1 MSDGSFLTGEDF
13 LAKAA
18 AAYFKTQYQVQSIKR
33 NLPVDRKLAW
43 APTLH
48 FQLHQHLTVVCEA
61 SDSPYP
67 AIVALRR
74 GDLAN
79 LPLPVAVYCVC
90 PEEEFLKS
98 NQQANV
104 RSLRNHGFGLL
115 TADKNGTITERHSC
129 VPVPQFISDEEFSTE
144 IDSLKKA
151 ETGRR
156 LRLAFKTYNN
166 NPGAGVQEV
175 SEIVEGLINQ
185 MGDDA
190 VGKGWLTSAQ
200 AKPGEVANIIDALS
214 TVNHCNAIKAS
225 LGAARGYQ
233 AEYRNTSHHFPKSA
247 QQAYKKYRH
256 CRHGFIEGIRRIVSL
271 TQDSRKVGLSGKLPK
286 V

>member
-1 MSDGSFLTGEDF
+1 MSTDSFLTGEDF

-18 AAYFKTQYQVQSIKR
+18 ATYFKTQYQVQGIKR
-33 NLPVDRKLAW
+33 NQPVSKKLAW

-90 PEEEFLKS
+90 PEEEFLKPS
-98 NQQANV
+98 QQANV
-104 RSLRNHGFGLL
+104 RSLRSHGFGLL
-115 TADKNGTITERHSC
+115 TADKSGVITERHGC

-144 IDSLKKA
+144 IESLKRA
-151 ETGRR
+151 EAGRR
-156 LRLAFKTYNN
+156 LRLAFKSYNN

-175 SEIVEGLINQ
+175 SEVVEGLVNQ
-185 MGDDA
+185 MGSDA
-190 VGKGWLTSAQ
+190 VAKGWLTPAQ
-200 AKPGEVANIIDALS
+200 AKPGEVANIIDALTS
-214 TVNHCNAIKAS
+214 NNHCNGIKAA

-233 AEYRNTSHHFPKSA
+233 AEYRNTSHHFPKNA
-247 QQAYKKYRH
+247 KQAYKKYRH

-271 TQDSRKVGLSGKLPK
+271 TQDAPKVGLSGKLPK